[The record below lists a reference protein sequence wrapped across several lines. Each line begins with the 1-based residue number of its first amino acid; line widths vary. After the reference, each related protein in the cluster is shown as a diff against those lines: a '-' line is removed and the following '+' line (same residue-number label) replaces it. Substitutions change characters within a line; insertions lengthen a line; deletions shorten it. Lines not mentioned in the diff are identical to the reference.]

1 MVENNSILWRSMNS
15 EFTEA
20 SDTINTFF
28 TFSIRISE
36 YLPQN
41 IAFAIAWQEKNY
53 KIFPGWKTF

>member
-1 MVENNSILWRSMNS
+1 MNP

-20 SDTINTFF
+20 SDTINPFF

-41 IAFAIAWQEKNY
+41 IAFTIAGKEKNY
-53 KIFPGWKTF
+53 KIFPG